1 MIRQKLPPTFP
12 LRLVLI
18 VSVVMCLC
26 GIGTIILAILSVIHQ
41 TWGYNWGTGFWCGA
55 ITLAAGVCGIVAS
68 HARDT
73 CSMKLFMIFAVFGG
87 VTSLIMLAL
96 SAGGLDTDSGM
107 YNDTYKAKRMTLIVH
122 AGCLGLSV
130 LQLILFILAD
140 GICIFYLLVEQRSTL
155 FSLKTTP
162 GNKPVQISHRKRS
175 KHRKSSNSSSTPIF
189 QKPKSK
195 RKLKKAKRKGTS
207 QTEDIDDLET
217 PIRNV
222 QDTVLTQ
229 SRLDSLFTASPVRD
243 HINRNS
249 FTTFGRSS
257 VAEQESLIVHPD
269 EDVFTLRSE
278 SRASNRDEGHY
289 AQAMLFEAPL
299 PIEEDEELPPYEA
312 VDTSPYRVAIIASS
326 SDTPSSP
333 NRRNKSNPRRRD
345 TDTVLTSNGLTRS
358 GEILGNHS
366 GRINTRNEIPHGRGE
381 SDTPPKRRRT
391 TVAPNIIP
399 GDEPVY
405 AVVQPRR
412 SRSADLLSEETDAG
426 TVDRQGVM
434 FKEFAHSSDRIS
446 PHAQRSQ
453 SLRTQKP
460 NREKRLERRHR
471 ALSME
476 MKQNNKD
483 EMSVVDERQNTIKR
497 TASIDSSNSG
507 LFADNRVLPTKFSL
521 RTPVRQIGTP
531 YIPSVKP
538 VKSISSLPMFQP
550 PQKPPRTH
558 SVTAKDLK
566 ASFGDDNIEDGN
578 ALIYADCI
586 SIDTNVS
593 KYDVLVT
600 NEKNEGNEVP
610 LKHGLKEVYKL
621 ENETPSASSNCVH
634 DIDSMKRQKTKNQ
647 TQNVVDI
654 DKNKELSH
662 QMNSEMKVQDS
673 PMIKCFTGAVSGTSS
688 TSCQID
694 VDTATKTTN
703 EHSNNDLDIQHSMI
717 IPSSP
722 ILKQVAI
729 KPCPVKNDNKNT
741 APIPKARTSI
751 KAVNNNNKQK
761 EVGKKDDKEE
771 DKPIVTDP
779 VSIDKNDKTDN
790 AKQGQVTDHDF
801 SILRVNL
808 PPLKSL
814 SAGSASPSLKILNR
828 KFPKKEPESTGTESH
843 EVTNSMVEKINM
855 SVANSPTI
863 TVSRSRSV
871 EYKGA
876 RPKTAP
882 RTPSSI
888 KVKPNFTDSSSTKL
902 SKFSASPFIRKTET
916 RKSEPLLEDFG
927 VRPKQFKGVQ
937 SAQMKIATQKLSPK
951 TKLVENS
958 ANRPI
963 ISTRNSSNMSTAS
976 SARVHNVCSPAVTQ
990 SVAPSAAGA
999 PGYSQGVLRLPQ
1011 TQYSRHVS
1019 STEVQPSMGN
1029 GGNNN
1034 APVNLQN
1041 PGNQQNANTDN
1052 LLISKFL

>member
-26 GIGTIILAILSVIHQ
+26 GMGTFILAILSVIHQ

-73 CSMKLFMIFAVFGG
+73 CSMKLFMIFALFGG

-122 AGCLGLSV
+122 AGCLGLAV

-162 GNKPVQISHRKRS
+162 GNKPVPISHRKRS

-195 RKLKKAKRKGTS
+195 RKLKKAKRKGTC

-326 SDTPSSP
+326 SDSPSSP
-333 NRRNKSNPRRRD
+333 NSRNKSNPRRRD

-366 GRINTRNEIPHGRGE
+366 GRINTRNEKPHGRGE
-381 SDTPPKRRRT
+381 PDTPPKWRRT
-391 TVAPNIIP
+391 TVAPNMIP

-426 TVDRQGVM
+426 TVDTQGVM
-434 FKEFAHSSDRIS
+434 FNYFAHSSDRIS
-446 PHAQRSQ
+446 PHAQRTQ

-476 MKQNNKD
+476 MKHSNKD
-483 EMSVVDERQNTIKR
+483 EMSVVDERQTTIKR

-507 LFADNRVLPTKFSL
+507 LFADNRVMPTKFSL
-521 RTPVRQIGTP
+521 RTPVRQMGTP

-550 PQKPPRTH
+550 PPKPPRTH
-558 SVTAKDLK
+558 SVTSKDLK

-586 SIDTNVS
+586 SIDTNVPN
-593 KYDVLVT
+593 YDVT
-600 NEKNEGNEVP
+600 NAKNEGNEGP

-634 DIDSMKRQKTKNQ
+634 DIDSMKHETPKIQ

-654 DKNKELSH
+654 DRNEELSH
-662 QMNSEMKVQDS
+662 QMKSEMKVQDS
-673 PMIKCFTGAVSGTSS
+673 PMIKCFTRAVSGTSS
-688 TSCQID
+688 TSCQNDI
-694 VDTATKTTN
+694 DTATKTSN
-703 EHSNNDLDIQHSMI
+703 EHSNNDLDVQHSMT

-722 ILKQVAI
+722 ILKQVAV
-729 KPCPVKNDNKNT
+729 KPCAVKNGNKNT

-751 KAVNNNNKQK
+751 KALKNNNKQK
-761 EVGKKDDKEE
+761 EKGMKDDTEE
-771 DKPIVTDP
+771 DKPIFTDS
-779 VSIDKNDKTDN
+779 VSNDKNDKTDN
-790 AKQGQVTDHDF
+790 AKQGQMTDHDF

-828 KFPKKEPESTGTESH
+828 KFPKKEPKLTGTESH
-843 EVTNSMVEKINM
+843 EVTNSFVEKVDI
-855 SVANSPTI
+855 SVADSPAI

-876 RPKTAP
+876 RPKTAS
-882 RTPSSI
+882 RTPSSM
-888 KVKPNFTDSSSTKL
+888 KVKPNFTVSSSTKL
-902 SKFSASPFIRKTET
+902 SKPSASPFVKKSET

-927 VRPKQFKGVQ
+927 VRPKQFKSVQ
-937 SAQMKIATQKLSPK
+937 SAQKKIATQKPSPNSK
-951 TKLVENS
+951 VVENS
-958 ANRPI
+958 ANRPV
-963 ISTRNSSNMSTAS
+963 ISTRNSSNISTAS

-990 SVAPSAAGA
+990 SVAPSAVGA

-1019 STEVQPSMGN
+1019 PTEVQPSMGN

-1041 PGNQQNANTDN
+1041 PGNQPNANTDN